1 MKKIRILV
9 IGDVVGEPGC
19 KVLARLLPSLK
30 EKYKVDAVIVNGE
43 NSAKNGRGITPAIM
57 QEFKDLGVNVV
68 TSGNHLWA
76 KQNIVP
82 YLESHDDLLRPANYP
97 GACPGKGV
105 AIFAVSGVS
114 IAVANVQGRVFF
126 RELTDCPFRAM
137 QTMLSYIKQH
147 TPITIVDFHAEA
159 TAEKLGLA
167 YFLDG
172 KVSAVVGTHTH
183 VQTADER
190 ILPGGT
196 AYISDIGMVGS
207 LNSMIGFKKESALR
221 AMMTQMPV
229 RFEVDYEGPYVF
241 CAVLLNI
248 DVETGKAL
256 SIERI
261 RIIDDTLALTKE

>member
-1 MKKIRILV
+1 
-9 IGDVVGEPGC
+9 
-19 KVLARLLPSLK
+19 
-30 EKYKVDAVIVNGE
+30 
-43 NSAKNGRGITPAIM
+43 
-57 QEFKDLGVNVV
+57 
-68 TSGNHLWA
+68 
-76 KQNIVP
+76 
-82 YLESHDDLLRPANYP
+82 
-97 GACPGKGV
+97 
-105 AIFAVSGVS
+105 
-114 IAVANVQGRVFF
+114 
-126 RELTDCPFRAM
+126 
-137 QTMLSYIKQH
+137 
-147 TPITIVDFHAEA
+147 
-159 TAEKLGLA
+159 
-167 YFLDG
+167 
-172 KVSAVVGTHTH
+172 VSAVVGTHTH